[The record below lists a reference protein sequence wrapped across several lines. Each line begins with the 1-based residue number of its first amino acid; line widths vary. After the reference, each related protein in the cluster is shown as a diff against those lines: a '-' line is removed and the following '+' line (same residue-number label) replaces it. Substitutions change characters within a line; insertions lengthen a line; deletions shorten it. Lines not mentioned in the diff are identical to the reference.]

1 MKNLIL
7 GSEAMHHVT
16 NSRIDQVTNY
26 AIGKNSTEC
35 RSIFKVRGI
44 YEAYDK

>member
-1 MKNLIL
+1 VKNFLIH

-26 AIGKNSTEC
+26 AIGKIVLSMGLFL
-35 RSIFKVRGI
+35 RLGGL
-44 YEAYDK
+44 